1 MVSIGEIRRWDSA
14 ALGDIVTHL
23 TAQDGTALQLEGEL
37 HDHGRLE
44 EWDGKTRDAARA
56 AIEKVQK
63 DIGSHMEML
72 TAVKAAVSRTQGQ
85 VDDLKKKVDGLDL
98 EAGGDGFAISD
109 DGAVDNLWGYP
120 AEPDDDQGHQLAE
133 NRRRQQHRE
142 QLITAVNAAMVE
154 GDEIE
159 QESAAAML
167 DAVGAGA
174 IGKDGKLVAI
184 DGSSGKADGE
194 DARDGNLSPEAAA
207 RLGSINLTPEQI
219 AALQRGE
226 EVVIPDHQMDY
237 LREFYNAA
245 GRDGIITLTEH
256 LTSAENADSPAAQ
269 TTLASVSA
277 GLQTLSNEDVRTPN
291 NQHGSFAK
299 LPKDF
304 QELISTRY
312 WGADANAPK
321 GRYDGY
327 DTDKVFSSVEDLPVV
342 AKLLDASKTSVPGT
356 ELALN
361 LDRQVTSLLDI
372 QSSLKDQ
379 NFPAERLTNLENTAT
394 SLLDAGARN
403 HEASAIMLTFKD
415 PIDFPTRD
423 AFANAVFNHEW
434 ADDGRTAAK
443 LFDWTAEAS
452 HTSGPDG
459 RFAQDIIKELPR
471 IFAPNSHDGTY
482 SDQDLPEGA
491 ASFEKFANSFKDNPA
506 LADAMSRVISHNVD
520 VVLDP
525 SALTHNLND
534 GSFVFSRVDGDRLF
548 FLAAQSDTGV
558 HNLFAANDYYRQGVL
573 SQVFSSPDN
582 LDFRALNNSF
592 IASLD
597 ARVTESVINAQT
609 FQHAGDVDAENAAAK
624 SAYEAKS
631 KVANAIADIAE
642 IPLGKGV
649 DAVATRFGPL
659 SEFASAAG
667 EAGISAAREAA
678 IEAAIGE
685 EPVPKEVDV
694 PNADTYAETGE
705 REILNAILRAK
716 AEHGFEHEYFAP
728 KGHPP
733 LDVRELSDQDLIELR
748 EQFGPEI
755 AAFASEY
762 GFEYKGD
769 IGDHIYDL
777 DELNEMMKGHK

>member
-1 MVSIGEIRRWDSA
+1 MVSIGEIRRWDTA

-72 TAVKAAVSRTQGQ
+72 TAVKAAVSRTQAQ
-85 VDDLKKKVDGLDL
+85 VGDLKRKVDGLDL
-98 EAGGDGFAISD
+98 EAGGDGFAITD

-120 AEPDDDQGHQLAE
+120 PEPGDDQGHQLSE

-142 QLITAVNAAMVE
+142 QLITAADAAMVE
-154 GDEIE
+154 GNEIE

-174 IGKDGKLVAI
+174 LGQDGKLLGI
-184 DGSSGKADGE
+184 DGSSGRKDGE

-207 RLGSINLTPEQI
+207 RLGSIHPTPEQL

-226 EVVIPDHQMDY
+226 EIVIGDHQMDY

-245 GRDGIITLTEH
+245 GKDGILSLTEH
-256 LTSAENADSPAAQ
+256 LTSAENANSPAAQ

-277 GLQTLSNEDVRTPN
+277 GLQTLSNEDVRTPT

-304 QELISTRY
+304 QELVSTRY
-312 WGADANAPK
+312 WGADKNAPK
-321 GRYDGY
+321 GRDGY
-327 DTDKVFSSVEDLPVV
+327 DGDKLDDSCRDLPVV
-342 AKLLDASKTSVPGT
+342 AKLLEASKTSVPGA
-356 ELALN
+356 EFALN

-372 QSSLKDQ
+372 QASMKHQ
-379 NFPAERLTNLENTAT
+379 NFPDEPLNALESTAT
-394 SLLDAGARN
+394 SLLDAGTRN

-423 AFANAVFNHEW
+423 AFANAVFTHEW
-434 ADDGRTAAK
+434 ADDGRAASK

-471 IFAPNSHDGTY
+471 IFVPNSHDGGNY
-482 SDQDLPEGA
+482 SDQDLPDGA
-491 ASFEKFANSFKDNPA
+491 ASIESFANSFKDNPA
-506 LADAMSRVISHNVD
+506 LADAMSRVISNNLD

-525 SALTHNLND
+525 SAATGPSTD
-534 GSFVFSRVDGDRLF
+534 GSFVFDRVDGDRLL
-548 FLAAQSDTGV
+548 FLASQSDTGV
-558 HNLFAANDYYRQGVL
+558 NNLFAANELYRNEVL
-573 SQVFSSPDN
+573 SNALNSASPN
-582 LDFRALNNSF
+582 ISVLNNSLL
-592 IASLD
+592 ATLD
-597 ARVTESVINAQT
+597 SRITESVINAHT
-609 FQHAGDVDAENAAAK
+609 FQHAGEVDAENAAAK

-631 KVANAIADIAE
+631 KVANIIADVAE
-642 IPLGKGV
+642 IPLGKGL

-659 SEFASAAG
+659 SDVASAAG
-667 EAGISAAREAA
+667 DAGISAAREAA
-678 IEAAIGE
+678 IEAAIGK
-685 EPVPKEVDV
+685 EPEPKAVDV
-694 PNADTYAETGE
+694 PNPDSLAPLGE
-705 REILNAILRAK
+705 RQVLSDIL
-716 AEHGFEHEYFAP
+716 AEKVRNGTFVNEYFAP
-728 KGHPP
+728 DSQPV
-733 LDVRELSDQDLIELR
+733 DVSRLSTTDLGKLR
-748 EQFGPEI
+748 EALGPEI
-755 AAFASEY
+755 AEY
-762 GFEYKGD
+762 AADYGRDYNAEISNHVFD
-769 IGDHIYDL
+769 V
-777 DELNEMMKGHK
+777 DELNERIVKGHK